1 MEVMEFASVK
11 HQGRT
16 VKMLW
21 ELAPGWRPKT
31 RPKNK
36 FRLNSKKLM
45 NPKLNIQEVTVLDD
59 ASSNEESEIG
69 KMNIKRKE
77 KAVAKASS
85 SLPVKTTRS
94 SQSVKELG
102 QPEPKLST
110 MFFEIKNE
118 LLEKQQAKEAVSTN
132 LLDEYAEI
140 FKKVYIPWIPNDEQ
154 DTTTGRPFD
163 SDRENMQKTIK
174 QYK

>member
-1 MEVMEFASVK
+1 MEFASIK

-16 VKMLW
+16 IKMLG

-45 NPKLNIQEVTVLDD
+45 NHKLNIKEVTILDD
-59 ASSNEESEIG
+59 ASSNEEPEIG
-69 KMNIKRKE
+69 KMNIKRKG
-77 KAVAKASS
+77 KAVAQASS
-85 SLPVKTTRS
+85 PLPVKTTRS

-118 LLEKQQAKEAVSTN
+118 LLEQ
-132 LLDEYAEI
+132 
-140 FKKVYIPWIPNDEQ
+140 
-154 DTTTGRPFD
+154 
-163 SDRENMQKTIK
+163 
-174 QYK
+174 